1 MKLVR
6 LDSRFLA
13 VSPTAYAFMATP
25 KESTL
30 GNPHSLGVLELE
42 KRKNPKMHR
51 RKNCKL
57 VAIVLRKSG
66 LPTYLSLGA

>member
-13 VSPTAYAFMATP
+13 VPPTAYAFMATP

-51 RKNCKL
+51 RKNFPAGKEKWL
-57 VAIVLRKSG
+57 DSRRF
-66 LPTYLSLGA
+66 